1 MRNLLAA
8 WMVVAVGTTWAAI
21 PTGYYN
27 SLSNKSGQALKN
39 AIQDLVYN
47 HTVVPYSSL
56 WNYFPKTDYRIDN
69 PQRVWDMYS
78 DKAYYFRGSSSVS
91 GMNKEHSFPKSWW
104 GGGDDTPAY
113 TDLNHLYPS
122 DGDANMAKS
131 NWPLGEVSS
140 TTFDNGVTRV
150 GTPVNG
156 QGGGAGTVFEPADE
170 YKGDFA
176 RTYFYM
182 ASCYQNLKWKYT
194 YMVNN
199 ATWLTLNQWSIALL
213 VRWAREDPVSEK
225 ERVRNDA
232 VYTIQNNRNP
242 FIDFPELFE
251 YIWGD
256 KQGQQFTL
264 DGTQVDPGTPELI
277 TPTQGT
283 VVDFGEVA
291 LGKSQQMVVYVKGMH
306 LTNTLSLQLYRADF
320 RMFSIPVTSVDR
332 VAANSE
338 DGYALTI
345 TYTPTAIGDHSA
357 KLLISDGGLVGSVGV
372 DLKASCVEP
381 PTLSAITA
389 LPATGIT
396 PTSFVC
402 NWRATDDVIDT
413 YLVNITEYDVNHN
426 PNSTLTFST
435 DETSYVFDER
445 HEGCSYSYT
454 VQSSRLGFT
463 SVESN
468 VINIDYTGITGVEAD
483 RPMAYITTPQG
494 IIVKC
499 SEPLA
504 GVRVYNTAGQLVGHL
519 DRVVNDDLIVLPAG
533 VYVLIVEGNRRAV
546 KVVIP

>member
-264 DGTQVDPGTPELI
+264 DGTQ
-277 TPTQGT
+277 
-283 VVDFGEVA
+283 
-291 LGKSQQMVVYVKGMH
+291 
-306 LTNTLSLQLYRADF
+306 
-320 RMFSIPVTSVDR
+320 
-332 VAANSE
+332 
-338 DGYALTI
+338 
-345 TYTPTAIGDHSA
+345 
-357 KLLISDGGLVGSVGV
+357 
-372 DLKASCVEP
+372 
-381 PTLSAITA
+381 A
-389 LPATGIT
+389 LP
-396 PTSFVC
+396 S
-402 NWRATDDVIDT
+402 
-413 YLVNITEYDVNHN
+413 
-426 PNSTLTFST
+426 
-435 DETSYVFDER
+435 
-445 HEGCSYSYT
+445 
-454 VQSSRLGFT
+454 SSRPLRALLLT
-463 SVESN
+463 L
-468 VINIDYTGITGVEAD
+468 A
-483 RPMAYITTPQG
+483 RW
-494 IIVKC
+494 
-499 SEPLA
+499 PLA
-504 GVRVYNTAGQLVGHL
+504 NRSRWWSTSRVCT
-519 DRVVNDDLIVLPAG
+519 
-533 VYVLIVEGNRRAV
+533 
-546 KVVIP
+546 